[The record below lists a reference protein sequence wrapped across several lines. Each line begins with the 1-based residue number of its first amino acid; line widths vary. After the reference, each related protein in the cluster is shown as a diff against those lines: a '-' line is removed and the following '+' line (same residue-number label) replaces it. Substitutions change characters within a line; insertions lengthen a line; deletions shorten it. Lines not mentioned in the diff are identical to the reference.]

1 MAFNLALADTI
12 RSSFTRR
19 GVQWVEQKMMGGIC
33 FMVDG
38 KMCVG
43 VSADRLMVR
52 VAPEAYEEAISRT
65 GGKPMV
71 IGEKVLK
78 GFVFVEPEGYDMQW
92 QFESWIDLAI
102 AFNPHAKS
110 SKKRKSSS

>member
-12 RSSFTRR
+12 RTSFTRR
-19 GVQWVEQKMMGGIC
+19 GILWVEQKMMGGIC

-52 VAPEAYEEAISRT
+52 VAPDAYEEAISRT
-65 GGKPMV
+65 GGKPMI
-71 IGEKVLK
+71 IGTKALK
-78 GFVFVEPEGYDMQW
+78 GFVFVDPEGYDMQW
-92 QFESWIDLAI
+92 QFDSWIDLAI
-102 AFNPHAKS
+102 AFNPLAKS
-110 SKKRKSSS
+110 SKRRKPTS